1 MVASYEDNFGYWE
14 IDSPEEAAFFVHAQH
29 QSFFSICQRC
39 KRSVRL
45 MPIKVVCAPCAS
57 ALECGAPSSMR
68 QYRQQ
73 RRLLRPG
80 AR

>member
-1 MVASYEDNFGYWE
+1 MMASYEDNFGYWE
-14 IDSPEEAAFFVHAQH
+14 IDSPDEAAFFVHVQN
-29 QSFFSICQRC
+29 QSLSTICQRC

-45 MPIKVVCAPCAS
+45 MPIKAICAPCAF
-57 ALECGAPSSMR
+57 ALEFGAPSSMR